1 MLVGVV
7 GIVVPVFPGS
17 VLIGVALLVWTITTG
32 GTLAWT
38 VFVVGALLLAAGAV
52 SGAVLTGQQ
61 ASAAGVPRSSLVVA
75 ALAGLV
81 GMVVVP
87 GLGLVL
93 FFALA
98 LVLME
103 YRRRQELGPAL
114 SAAWVALRATD
125 LGILVELSTALTAV
139 ALWVGALLLGS

>member
-7 GIVVPVFPGS
+7 GIVVPVLPGS

-61 ASAAGVPRSSLVVA
+61 VSAAGVPRSSLVVA

-114 SAAWVALRATD
+114 SAAWVALRATG